1 MKKCVKNGRTKM
13 NFKQRKEDKEL
24 IETLNMELGRIIAQ
38 REKLINENKNLMKML
53 IVEKRLNLTWL
64 LEKLENE

>member
-1 MKKCVKNGRTKM
+1 M